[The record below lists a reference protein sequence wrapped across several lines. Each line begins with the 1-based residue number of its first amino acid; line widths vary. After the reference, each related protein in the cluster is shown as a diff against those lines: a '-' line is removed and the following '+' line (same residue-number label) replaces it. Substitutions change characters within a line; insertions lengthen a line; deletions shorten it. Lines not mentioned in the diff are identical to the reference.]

1 MIQSDYKI
9 IRNSEK
15 VYPSHSRL
23 LVYKKPFQV
32 PIGTQEKNKEKNKKM
47 LTEMTKKLL
56 IERSLKRT
64 KEVIKDIILCNDFEY
79 FCTFTFKDHRN
90 EVDVCKARMHY
101 WLHSQSKL
109 YGNFNYLI
117 VPEYH
122 HDGESLHFHALFS
135 GYKGKIEPAFAKTTG
150 EPVFSHSGKRV
161 YDLTGWRSG
170 FSNATIIENDDDSR
184 AKVANYVGKYITK
197 EMPLFSGKKR
207 YWVSQGL
214 QRPIRS
220 NNVDVQPYI
229 TDENVEVFDSED
241 YTVYVVKHDSESKS
255 SN

>member
-1 MIQSDYKI
+1 
-9 IRNSEK
+9 
-15 VYPSHSRL
+15 
-23 LVYKKPFQV
+23 
-32 PIGTQEKNKEKNKKM
+32 
-47 LTEMTKKLL
+47 
-56 IERSLKRT
+56 
-64 KEVIKDIILCNDFEY
+64 
-79 FCTFTFKDHRN
+79 
-90 EVDVCKARMHY
+90 
-101 WLHSQSKL
+101 
-109 YGNFNYLI
+109 
-117 VPEYH
+117 
-122 HDGESLHFHALFS
+122 
-135 GYKGKIEPAFAKTTG
+135 
-150 EPVFSHSGKRV
+150 
-161 YDLTGWRSG
+161 LTGWRSG